1 MNAMWSYLRY
11 SLELLFY
18 FPLTYV
24 AFLVGGWVPVLAVAG
39 MTVTQVIADA
49 WLPEDHHN
57 PQVRRPWILDGM
69 LLAHLPAGLLVL
81 GLLAWYVTPG
91 DLGGVGA
98 RLASWWPGLPL
109 HRPEASWFDIVSGST
124 LAGFILSGNTI
135 VAHELVHRRGSPLKL
150 AFGRL
155 LLGVNGDSQFEVAHV
170 FGHHMNVAT
179 ERDPATARRG
189 ETLYRFVL
197 RSTCGQYAESLSLE
211 RKRLA
216 RGGHTFLGPRNV
228 VLMGALGTVA
238 CGAVMFGLGAWPALA
253 AYVFAIIYA
262 KFMLETVNYIQ
273 HYGLVRVPGTR
284 VEPRHSWDCMR
295 AACTVAFYALSRHS
309 HHHAR
314 PVNPFWNLHVTA
326 ALQGVSLR
334 WGYLGAMLMAMVPPL
349 WFRATSPMLL
359 QWDRQCATPEEQSLV
374 AAANRRSGLRAL
386 SIASAADPA

>member
-1 MNAMWSYLRY
+1 MWNYLRY

-18 FPLTYV
+18 FPLTYL
-24 AFLVGGWVPVLAVAG
+24 AFLAGGWAPLLAVLA
-39 MTVTQVIADA
+39 MTLTQVLADA
-49 WLPEDHHN
+49 LLPEDHHD

-69 LLAHLPAGLLVL
+69 LFAHLPAGLLVL

-91 DLGGVGA
+91 DPGGVRGL
-98 RLASWWPGLPL
+98 LASWWPGLPQ
-109 HRPEASWFDIVSGST
+109 HDPDASWFDVISGGT

-135 VAHELVHRRGSPLKL
+135 VAHELVHRRGSPTRLVV
-150 AFGRL
+150 GRL
-155 LLGVNGDSQFEVAHV
+155 LLAVNGDSQFEVAHV
-170 FGHHMNVAT
+170 FGHHMHVAT

-197 RSTCGQYAESLSLE
+197 RSTVGQYAESLALE

-216 RGGHTFLGPRNV
+216 RGGHASASPRNI
-228 VLMGALGTVA
+228 VLAGALGTA
-238 CGAVMFGLGAWPALA
+238 GCGAAMFALGAWPALA
-253 AYVFAIIYA
+253 AYVFAIVYA

-295 AACTVAFYALSRHS
+295 AACTVAFYALTRHS

-314 PVNPFWNLHVTA
+314 PVHPFWQLHVTA

-349 WFRATSPMLL
+349 WFRATSPLLL
-359 QWDRQCATPEEQSLV
+359 QWDRQCATADEKALV

>member
-1 MNAMWSYLRY
+1 MWNYLRY

-24 AFLVGGWVPVLAVAG
+24 AFLAGGWAPLAAVTG

-49 WLPEDHHN
+49 VLPEDHYD
-57 PQVRRPWILDGM
+57 PQVKRPWILDAM
-69 LLAHLPAGLLVL
+69 LLAHLPYGLLVL
-81 GLLAWYVTPG
+81 ALLAWYVTPG
-91 DLGGVGA
+91 DLFGLHALLSGW
-98 RLASWWPGLPL
+98 LPGLAI
-109 HRPEASWFDIVSGST
+109 HRPEGGLFDLLSGAT

-135 VAHELVHRRGSPLKL
+135 VAHELVHRRNSPLRL
-150 AFGRL
+150 LTGRL
-155 LLGVNGDSQFEVAHV
+155 ILALNGDSQFEIAHV

-189 ETLYRFVL
+189 ESVYRFVL
-197 RSTCGQYAESLSLE
+197 RSTAGQYAEAMEHE

-216 RGGHTFLGPRNV
+216 RHGHAVLGPRNL
-228 VLMGALGTVA
+228 VLTGLLGTAA
-238 CGAVMFGLGAWPALA
+238 CGAAMAALGGWPALT
-253 AYVFAIIYA
+253 AYVFAVVYA

-273 HYGLVRVPGTR
+273 HYGLVRVPGTK

-309 HHHAR
+309 HHHAK
-314 PVNPFWNLHVTA
+314 PIHPFWELHVTS

-349 WFRATSPMLL
+349 WFRATTPLLL
-359 QWDRQCATPEEQSLV
+359 QWDRDCATADEQALV

-386 SIASAADPA
+386 TAATAAA